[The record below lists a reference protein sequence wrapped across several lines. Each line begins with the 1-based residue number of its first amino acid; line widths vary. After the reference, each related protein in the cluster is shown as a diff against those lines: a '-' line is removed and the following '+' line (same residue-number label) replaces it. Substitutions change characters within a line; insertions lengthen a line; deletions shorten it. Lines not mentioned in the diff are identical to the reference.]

1 MRVLVLLLALLA
13 GCTAMEARPPLGE
26 AQMAGVRPGM
36 ARAEVERLLG
46 TPTGGTATYGT
57 GETVSGW
64 ILPVRRAGVRTS
76 YFNVHY
82 RDGSVVRTSESF
94 DYLGG

>member
-1 MRVLVLLLALLA
+1 MRVVVLLALLV
-13 GCTAMEARPPLGE
+13 GCTAMEVREPVSE
-26 AQMAGVRPGM
+26 AQMANVRNGM
-36 ARAEVERLLG
+36 ERAEVERLLG
-46 TPTGGTATYGT
+46 APTGGTETYRS

-64 ILPVRRAGVRTS
+64 ILPVRRAGVRAS

-82 RDGSVVRTSESF
+82 REGRVVRTSNSF

>member
-1 MRVLVLLLALLA
+1 MRVIVLLALLA
-13 GCTAMEARPPLGE
+13 GCAAAEVREPVSE
-26 AQMAGVRPGM
+26 AQMARVRNGM
-36 ARAEVERLLG
+36 ERAEVERLLG
-46 TPTGGTATYGT
+46 APNGGTATYGS

-64 ILPVRRAGVRTS
+64 VLPVRRAGVRAS

-82 RDGSVVRTSESF
+82 RDGRVVRTSNSF

>member
-1 MRVLVLLLALLA
+1 MRVIALLALLV
-13 GCTAMEARPPLGE
+13 GCTAVEVRQPVSE
-26 AQMAGVRPGM
+26 AQITSVRNGM
-36 ARAEVERLLG
+36 ERAEVERLLG
-46 TPTGGTATYGT
+46 VPNGGTATYGS

-64 ILPVRRAGVRTS
+64 ILPGRRAGVRAA

-82 RDGSVVRTSESF
+82 RDGRVVRTSNSF